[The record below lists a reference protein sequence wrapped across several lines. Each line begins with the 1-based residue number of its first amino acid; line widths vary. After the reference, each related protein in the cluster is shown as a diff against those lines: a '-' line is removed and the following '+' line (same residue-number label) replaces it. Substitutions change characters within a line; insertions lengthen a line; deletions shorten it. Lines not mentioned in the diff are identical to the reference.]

1 MTLLLI
7 VGAAWVAAAAP
18 LAVLIGRLIGFADRG
33 PEKGVVAPDYV
44 PAHWVT
50 SAAESR

>member
-1 MTLLLI
+1 MLI

-18 LAVLIGRLIGFADRG
+18 VAVLIGRSIRFADRVPG
-33 PEKGVVAPDYV
+33 KGVVAPDYV
-44 PAHWVT
+44 PADWVT